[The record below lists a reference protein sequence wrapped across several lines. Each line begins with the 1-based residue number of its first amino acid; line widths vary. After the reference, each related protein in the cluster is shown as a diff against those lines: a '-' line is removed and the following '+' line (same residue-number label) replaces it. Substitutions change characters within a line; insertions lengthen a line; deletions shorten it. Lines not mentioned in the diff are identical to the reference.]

1 MSSTEPS
8 TLLGL
13 IQRGRGA
20 CFVAAL
26 TQPAPA
32 RDLVVDC
39 IIRDPR
45 WDHQVEQCDWLYAAL
60 VAELGIEPARLRAA
74 YAGPVDV
81 GGDAEAWLATGVFAQ
96 LARRGI
102 PGAVIELR
110 HYLRSGRDLDQA
122 LAHVL
127 PFAGHPE
134 ADGLLDDVLE
144 VADDTQLTC
153 ALGWDHDLTASPWLQ
168 WRQASPRI
176 ERIVR
181 AVARNRR
188 PHGLSAPE
196 RRAERESAE
205 RECVLRAAIEAR
217 LISGPTEWEPTLLA
231 IATDLLQAQ
240 DFPLPVRHATRR
252 CLARLSSPRA
262 LAWARANADLDG
274 DAGAAAISLIAEFA
288 EPADG
293 PRLCDLLKDALA
305 QGNIYAQCDLVDGL
319 ARLGH
324 VAAVGI
330 IDEIFDGAVYSYL
343 RTRCAAASA
352 LLSPDFAEHPA
363 IECLD
368 DCESETRALGVTHAS
383 DRMPM
388 VRERIRGM
396 AEDVTEEDCNRR
408 TASARIAQWC

>member
-20 CFVAAL
+20 CFEAAH

-32 RDLVVDC
+32 RDHVVDC
-39 IIRDPR
+39 IVRDPR
-45 WDHQVEQCDWLYAAL
+45 WDHQVEQRDWLYAAL

-74 YAGPVDV
+74 YAGPVD
-81 GGDAEAWLATGVFAQ
+81 
-96 LARRGI
+96 
-102 PGAVIELR
+102 
-110 HYLRSGRDLDQA
+110 
-122 LAHVL
+122 
-127 PFAGHPE
+127 
-134 ADGLLDDVLE
+134 
-144 VADDTQLTC
+144 
-153 ALGWDHDLTASPWLQ
+153 
-168 WRQASPRI
+168 
-176 ERIVR
+176 
-181 AVARNRR
+181 
-188 PHGLSAPE
+188 
-196 RRAERESAE
+196 
-205 RECVLRAAIEAR
+205 
-217 LISGPTEWEPTLLA
+217 
-231 IATDLLQAQ
+231 
-240 DFPLPVRHATRR
+240 
-252 CLARLSSPRA
+252 
-262 LAWARANADLDG
+262 ARANADLDG
-274 DAGAAAISLIAEFA
+274 DAGAAAISLLADFA

-330 IDEIFDGAVYSYL
+330 IDEIFDGTVYSYL

-352 LLSPDFAEHPA
+352 LLSPDFAEYRA

-408 TASARIAQWC
+408 TASARIAQWR